1 MEYMPGEFMEYM
13 PGEFMEEGPFEYEE
27 EENFGFPREW
37 GGVMY
42 YDQGSYDAARF
53 YNGVYYMNYGDY
65 QAALGGGGGGLG
77 GLGGGSGYEETTPGP
92 DVVYASGDGNSVGN
106 KVTNQPYDLNDGD
119 DIAGQAN
126 MPSAGLMGDDFIK
139 GNDGSDTI
147 YGGSGDDWLKGGS
160 GSDSLHGGF
169 GNDVLVGGTGSDFIF
184 AGPGQDVLIGGTAA
198 DGELASVMSPT
209 FNSTSDGVTDTFVF
223 NIGEGSI
230 SMMMADNIND
240 FVDGEDNIAIS
251 DDGGTTYEATPF
263 GSGILS
269 STSMIMGPT
278 TYTAVHK
285 ADNSEFLFY
294 VEGDITFDD
303 SHVTTVV
310 A

>member
-1 MEYMPGEFMEYM
+1 MLKCLNEFFD
-13 PGEFMEEGPFEYEE
+13 PEFEE
-27 EENFGFPREW
+27 EENNAGFPRDW
-37 GGVMY
+37 GGVLY

-53 YNGVYYMNYGDY
+53 YNGVYYINYGDY
-65 QAALGGGGGGLG
+65 QAAQGGGGLG
-77 GLGGGSGYEETTPGP
+77 QGSYETTSAGN
-92 DVVYASGDGNSVGN
+92 DVVYSSGNASAVGN
-106 KVTNQPYDLNDGD
+106 KMTNQPYDLNGGD
-119 DIAGQAN
+119 DIAGEAN

-147 YGGSGDDWLKGGS
+147 YGGSGNDWLKGGS
-160 GSDSLHGGF
+160 GSDTLHGGF

-184 AGPGQDVLIGGTAA
+184 AGPGMDVLIGGTAA
-198 DGELASVMSPT
+198 DGELASVMSPS

-230 SMMMADNIND
+230 NMMMADNIND

-269 STSMIMGPT
+269 STSMNMGST

-285 ADNSEFLFY
+285 VDNSEFLFY
-294 VEGDITFDD
+294 VEGNVTFDD
-303 SHVTTVV
+303 SDVTTVV

>member
-1 MEYMPGEFMEYM
+1 
-13 PGEFMEEGPFEYEE
+13 
-27 EENFGFPREW
+27 
-37 GGVMY
+37 
-42 YDQGSYDAARF
+42 
-53 YNGVYYMNYGDY
+53 MNYADY
-65 QAALGGGGGGLG
+65 QAALGGGG
-77 GLGGGSGYEETTPGP
+77 LGGGSNNYEQTTSGP

-106 KVTNQPYDLNDGD
+106 KATNQPYDLNDGD
-119 DIAGQAN
+119 DVAGQAN
-126 MPSAGLMGDDFIK
+126 MPSAGLMGNDFIK
-139 GNDGSDTI
+139 GNGGSDTI
-147 YGGSGDDWLKGGS
+147 YGGSGNDWLKGGS

-184 AGPGQDVLIGGTAA
+184 AGPGLDVLVGGTAA
-198 DGELASVMSPT
+198 DGELASAMSPS

-230 SMMMADNIND
+230 NMMMADNIND

-269 STSMIMGPT
+269 STSMNMGLE

-294 VEGDITFDD
+294 VEGNVTFDD
-303 SHVTTVV
+303 SDVTTVV